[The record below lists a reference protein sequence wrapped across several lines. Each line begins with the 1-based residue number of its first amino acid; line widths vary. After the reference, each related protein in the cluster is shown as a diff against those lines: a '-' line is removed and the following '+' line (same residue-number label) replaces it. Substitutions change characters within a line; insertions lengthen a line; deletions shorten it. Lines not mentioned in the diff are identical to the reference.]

1 MTPAPAAAA
10 DQARGRLQR
19 RALRLEYATI
29 AWNAGE
35 AIFTIILGI
44 AAGSLALIGFGAD
57 SIIEMFAS
65 SVVVWH
71 VRPGHAEDNPGRTR
85 LALRMVA
92 SAFLG
97 LGVVL
102 LAVSIQQLAA
112 GRRAGESL
120 AGIVYLSFT
129 AVVMFGLAFVKKRTA
144 EKLQSAP
151 LRSEAAMTFLDG
163 ILSTLTLIGL
173 SLNVVFSWAWAD
185 PLAALVVGLA
195 AIRESR
201 QNWREAADI

>member
-65 SVVVWH
+65 SV
-71 VRPGHAEDNPGRTR
+71 EIGR
-85 LALRMVA
+85 A
-92 SAFLG
+92 SCRER
-97 LGVVL
+97 VCY
-102 LAVSIQQLAA
+102 AV
-112 GRRAGESL
+112 
-120 AGIVYLSFT
+120 
-129 AVVMFGLAFVKKRTA
+129 
-144 EKLQSAP
+144 
-151 LRSEAAMTFLDG
+151 
-163 ILSTLTLIGL
+163 
-173 SLNVVFSWAWAD
+173 
-185 PLAALVVGLA
+185 
-195 AIRESR
+195 
-201 QNWREAADI
+201 